1 MIYVLFDIITYSLT
15 GYFISTYLIMLHY
28 LNVNSFIKSIILFYI
43 LNDNIFL
50 TISIIII
57 YLIDHII
64 SKYLD
69 YNCKIAVGLFTFYYL
84 IIHNKIDISYIIN
97 LLLVIIIKRI
107 KYNGNGEELD
117 EKVYI

>member
-28 LNVNSFIKSIILFYI
+28 LNINSFIKSIILFYI

-64 SKYLD
+64 SKYIN

-84 IIHNKIDISYIIN
+84 IIHNKIDMSYIVN
-97 LLLVIIIKRI
+97 LLIVILIMKI
-107 KYNGNGEELD
+107 KYNDNGED
-117 EKVYI
+117 DSEKIFV